1 MAPQSSAQLSSL
13 CRWLA
18 DAVGTVHALLRVA
31 AAQLLPR
38 LTASGGLSEGGGE
51 GGGLL
56 GVEGLLTALQLVVE
70 VFLFF

>member
-38 LTASGGLSEGGGE
+38 LTSSGGLSE